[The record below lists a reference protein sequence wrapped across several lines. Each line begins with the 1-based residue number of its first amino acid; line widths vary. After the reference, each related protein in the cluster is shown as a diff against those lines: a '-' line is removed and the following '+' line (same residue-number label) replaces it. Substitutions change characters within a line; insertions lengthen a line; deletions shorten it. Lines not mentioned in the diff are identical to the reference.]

1 MNVLSTVYVFLL
13 FLLLTP
19 GLLINLPFK
28 MSKMV
33 RTLAHAT
40 IFTVIWQFTNQYVL
54 DMTNKLFE
62 GFGVEKVEN
71 TAKAAKDAAAKAGPT
86 KAGAKADDKKAAD
99 KKADDKKTADKKAAD
114 KKADDK
120 KAADKKAADKKTA
133 DAAKA
138 AAAAVTAPPLLKR

>member
-71 TAKAAKDAAAKAGPT
+71 TAKAAKDAAAKAGAAKVGPTKAGPT

-99 KKADDKKTADKKAAD
+99 KKAA
-114 KKADDK
+114 DK
-120 KAADKKAADKKTA
+120 KAADKKAADKKAA

-138 AAAAVTAPPLLKR
+138 AADAVTAPPLLKR